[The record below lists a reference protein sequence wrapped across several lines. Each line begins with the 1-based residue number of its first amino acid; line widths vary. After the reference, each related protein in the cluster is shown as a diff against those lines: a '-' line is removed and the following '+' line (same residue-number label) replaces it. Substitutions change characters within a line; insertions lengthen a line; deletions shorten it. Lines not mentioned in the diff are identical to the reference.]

1 MTTPSAFPIDAQAAD
16 DAPRSRRN
24 LLRLAGAAAAGATAV
39 ALGSAT
45 SAAADTGYST
55 GGATTVGDVVRQ
67 QLNGSRST
75 EYGFLFATV
84 SEPMLSNNSATWPA
98 AVAGLAIDGQ
108 TANGAHFRSET
119 NMGHGAVIEASG
131 EYGIGVRA
139 TAKGIGGT
147 GLWALGDAA
156 ALELHSEPS
165 VPSPPDRSTAGWA
178 GMMAV
183 DYEYNLWFCTTNGTP
198 GQWRKLAGRQTG
210 GTFHPVT
217 PTRVY
222 DSRSPA
228 PAQGKLAGGNHRTV
242 AIKDG
247 RDLSTGAV
255 NASDIVPAG
264 ATAIAVNVGITQTA
278 TGGWLTVNPGGTTTI
293 GASSI
298 NWSATGQVLAN
309 GIIAKINETT
319 RELTI
324 VAGGAGETHFFL
336 DVTGYWR

>member
-1 MTTPSAFPIDAQAAD
+1 M
-16 DAPRSRRN
+16 
-24 LLRLAGAAAAGATAV
+24 
-39 ALGSAT
+39 ALGS
-45 SAAADTGYST
+45 GHV
-55 GGATTVGDVVRQ
+55 GGRRHGLQHRRRDDRGRVVRQ

-84 SEPMLSNNSATWPA
+84 SAPMLSNNSATWPA

-119 NMGHGAVIEASG
+119 DMGHGAVIEASG

-165 VPSPPDRSTAGWA
+165 VPSPPDRSTAGRA

-217 PTRVY
+217 PTRV
-222 DSRSPA
+222 
-228 PAQGKLAGGNHRTV
+228 
-242 AIKDG
+242 
-247 RDLSTGAV
+247 
-255 NASDIVPAG
+255 
-264 ATAIAVNVGITQTA
+264 
-278 TGGWLTVNPGGTTTI
+278 
-293 GASSI
+293 
-298 NWSATGQVLAN
+298 
-309 GIIAKINETT
+309 
-319 RELTI
+319 
-324 VAGGAGETHFFL
+324 
-336 DVTGYWR
+336 